1 MPNRSANFI
10 ILDLHPQE
18 VNSLSLSLN
27 FQNLNIN
34 SDALFTTN
42 LYKVARQMTLIDFS
56 LFSAIEVKEYFR
68 KSWMK
73 ADSERLAPSVI
84 KWIAHFNKVCGWV
97 ATEIIVTPNPKQRAT
112 VIQTFIDIAG
122 VSVVVVVVDVVCCVR
137 CDCCQYVTT
146 EYLPLL
152 CSTAAL

>member
-1 MPNRSANFI
+1 
-10 ILDLHPQE
+10 
-18 VNSLSLSLN
+18 
-27 FQNLNIN
+27 
-34 SDALFTTN
+34 
-42 LYKVARQMTLIDFS
+42 MTLIDFS

-122 VSVVVVVVDVVCCVR
+122 VCFVGVVVVAVVVVVVCCG
-137 CDCCQYVTT
+137 CQHVTA
-146 EYLPLL
+146 E
-152 CSTAAL
+152 